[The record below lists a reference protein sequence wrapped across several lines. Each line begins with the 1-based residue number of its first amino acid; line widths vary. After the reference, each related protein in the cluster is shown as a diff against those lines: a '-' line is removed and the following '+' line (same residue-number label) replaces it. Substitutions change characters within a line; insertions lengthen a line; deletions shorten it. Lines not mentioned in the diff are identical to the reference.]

1 MPEPLLTRYLQPL
14 IAGRRAECFA
24 LIADALA
31 AGQAAEELICDV
43 VWPAMVQVDRLFR
56 GDRINSAAEHM
67 ACRINRAVVGQ
78 LQPHLAQSPRNQKR
92 VLVTCGVG
100 DQEELGAGMVADL
113 LQADGWEVFHV
124 GGGVPED
131 EILTMVG
138 QVRPQVL
145 VLFATRPEDVPET
158 RRLVEMIRE
167 VGVCP
172 TMNIVVS
179 GGIYNRADGLW
190 QEWAPISSRLRRVS
204 CAPRCAIYSHASR
217 THRAAQS
224 SRSGGG
230 AARLRARA
238 RRSRLAQASSRQAPA
253 SDSGTERTRGISPI
267 VKRGSPCAS
276 ADAGMAPPR
285 THPGS
290 RLHAPH
296 VPPSQLPPRFCL
308 HVRRV
313 SAIMASPAPKGTL
326 CRVMS
331 SLTVRPQRKLGAS
344 SASWRSL

>member
-43 VWPAMVQVDRLFR
+43 VWPAMVQVDRLYR
-56 GDRINSAAEHM
+56 GDRINAPP
-67 ACRINRAVVGQ
+67 NTWRAGSTGQ
-78 LQPHLAQSPRNQKR
+78 WWANCSRTSHKARNQKR

-100 DQEELGAGMVADL
+100 DQEELGAGIVADL

-190 QEWAPISSRLRRVS
+190 QEVGADLFSPSPRELRAALRDLQPRQPH
-204 CAPRCAIYSHASR
+204 APRVAVVKK
-217 THRAAQS
+217 
-224 SRSGGG
+224 
-230 AARLRARA
+230 
-238 RRSRLAQASSRQAPA
+238 RRRR
-253 SDSGTERTRGISPI
+253 RK
-267 VKRGSPCAS
+267 VAS
-276 ADAGMAPPR
+276 AGTPEPACAG
-285 THPGS
+285 
-290 RLHAPH
+290 
-296 VPPSQLPPRFCL
+296 Q
-308 HVRRV
+308 
-313 SAIMASPAPKGTL
+313 
-326 CRVMS
+326 
-331 SLTVRPQRKLGAS
+331 Q
-344 SASWRSL
+344 

>member
-31 AGQAAEELICDV
+31 VGQSAEEIVCDV
-43 VWPAMVQVDRLFR
+43 IWPAMVQVDRLFR
-56 GDRINSAAEHM
+56 DDRINSAAEHM
-67 ACRINRAVVGQ
+67 ACRINRAVAGQ
-78 LQPHLAQSPRNQKR
+78 LQPRLTQEPRNQKR
-92 VLVTCGVG
+92 VLVTCGAG
-100 DQEELGAGMVADL
+100 DQEELGAGVVADL

-190 QEWAPISSRLRRVS
+190 QEVGADLFSPSPRELRATLRDLQPRQPH
-204 CAPRCAIYSHASR
+204 APRVAVVKKRRRRRKSANS
-217 THRAAQS
+217 AP
-224 SRSGGG
+224 GGH
-230 AARLRARA
+230 
-238 RRSRLAQASSRQAPA
+238 APA
-253 SDSGTERTRGISPI
+253 ERELAAAGI
-267 VKRGSPCAS
+267 
-276 ADAGMAPPR
+276 
-285 THPGS
+285 
-290 RLHAPH
+290 
-296 VPPSQLPPRFCL
+296 
-308 HVRRV
+308 
-313 SAIMASPAPKGTL
+313 
-326 CRVMS
+326 
-331 SLTVRPQRKLGAS
+331 
-344 SASWRSL
+344 